1 LASQPVSQPVSQGAD
16 QPVSNGASATSPPV
30 VVADR
35 VLPPAPR
42 EPEPLVSAA
51 LTPAAIV
58 TLNERLDLLVR
69 LGAARDGGILSEEE
83 FGREKSRLL
92 GV

>member
-1 LASQPVSQPVSQGAD
+1 MAPTASRPAN
-16 QPVSNGASATSPPV
+16 QPVSNGASAASPSV

-35 VLPPAPR
+35 VVPPAPR
-42 EPEPLVSAA
+42 EPEPLVPAA
-51 LTPAAIV
+51 LTPAAIT